1 MQFWLNNIFRIFIS
15 NTLNMVKKDSTVTAA
30 KKDADKGV
38 KVQKKTSSASKETKK
53 KSDKDRLLKE
63 MNSKLKESDEKVK
76 EWHDKY
82 LRLSAEFDNYRKRTL
97 KEKIDL
103 TRAAGEQIMLDLLP
117 VVDDFERGI
126 KNLNESQ
133 ELNAV
138 KEGMILIYN
147 KFKNFLNQNGVKE
160 IDAKEKEFDID
171 LHEAVTKIP
180 APNKELKGKV
190 IDVIQKGYIQNEKVI
205 RFSKVVI
212 GE

>member
-1 MQFWLNNIFRIFIS
+1 
-15 NTLNMVKKDSTVTAA
+15 MVKKDSTVIAA
-30 KKDADKGV
+30 KKETDKSR
-38 KVQKKTSSASKETKK
+38 KVQKKPSSASRETKK
-53 KSDKDRLLKE
+53 KTDKERLLKE
-63 MNSKLKESDEKVK
+63 LNSKLKESNEKM
-76 EWHDKY
+76 EEMHDKY

-103 TRAAGEQIMLDLLP
+103 TRAAGEQIMLNLLP

-133 ELNAV
+133 EINAV

-160 IDAKEKEFDID
+160 IDAKDKEFDID

-190 IDVIQKGYIQNEKVI
+190 IDVIEKGYILNEKVI

>member
-1 MQFWLNNIFRIFIS
+1 
-15 NTLNMVKKDSTVTAA
+15 MVKKDSTVITA
-30 KKDADKGV
+30 KKESDKSR
-38 KVQKKTSSASKETKK
+38 KVQKPSSVSKGTTKK
-53 KSDKDRLLKE
+53 PDKDILLKE
-63 MNSKLKESDEKVK
+63 LNTKLKVSNEKM
-76 EWHDKY
+76 EELHDKY

-103 TRAAGEQIMLDLLP
+103 TRAAGEQIMLNLLP

-133 ELNAV
+133 EINAV

-160 IDAKEKEFDID
+160 IDAKNKEFDID

-180 APNKELKGKV
+180 APKKELKGKV
-190 IDVIQKGYIQNEKVI
+190 IDVIQKGYTLNEKVI

>member
-1 MQFWLNNIFRIFIS
+1 
-15 NTLNMVKKDSTVTAA
+15 MVKKDSKEIAA
-30 KKDADKGV
+30 KEETVKSS
-38 KVQKKTSSASKETKK
+38 KVQKKPSSKLKETKK
-53 KSDKDRLLKE
+53 KPEKDRLVKE
-63 MNSKLKESDEKVK
+63 LHSKLKDSNEKM
-76 EWHDKY
+76 EELHDKY

-103 TRAAGEQIMLDLLP
+103 TRAAGEQIMLNLLP

-133 ELNAV
+133 EINAV

-147 KFKNFLNQNGVKE
+147 KFRSFLNQNGVKE
-160 IDAKEKEFDID
+160 IDAKDKEFDVD

-190 IDVIQKGYIQNEKVI
+190 IDIIQKGYIMNEKVI
-205 RFSKVVI
+205 RFSKVVV